1 MDKKNLFDQPNYQE
15 RVEVS
20 RRVRTRYVGLGFEK
34 VLEDTKH
41 SLIQEGFDIIIEFSF
56 HDFLHQ
62 RLDRNVNR
70 CVILGA
76 CHLGLV
82 NQLLQGEDR
91 IRDSMLCNIIIEDAE
106 DGKFVQVSIV
116 DPSELGEAYGNEQL
130 DQGH

>member
-1 MDKKNLFDQPNYQE
+1 MIMDNENLFDQPDYQE
-15 RVEVS
+15 KVEVS

-34 VLEDTKH
+34 VLADTKQ

-70 CVILGA
+70 CVILGS

-82 NQLLQGEDR
+82 NLLLQGENQVS
-91 IRDSMLCNIIIEDAE
+91 DSMLCNITIQEVD
-106 DGKFVQVSIV
+106 DGQFVEVSIE
-116 DPSELGEAYGNEQL
+116 DPSEPWDDFNDG
-130 DQGH
+130 